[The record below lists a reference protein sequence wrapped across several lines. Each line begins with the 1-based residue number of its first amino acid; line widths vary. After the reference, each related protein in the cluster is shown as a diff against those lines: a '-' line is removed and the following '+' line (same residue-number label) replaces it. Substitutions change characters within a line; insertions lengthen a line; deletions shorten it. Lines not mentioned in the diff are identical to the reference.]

1 MFRKTI
7 LALAATA
14 TIGAAAL
21 APTSPPRTGTA
32 AATGVAIITTSHY
45 GYFRPYRFYGHH
57 W

>member
-21 APTSPPRTGTA
+21 TPT
-32 AATGVAIITTSHY
+32 VASAHWYGRGYWGGYHYHHHY
-45 GYFRPYRFYGHH
+45 GYFRPYRFYGHR